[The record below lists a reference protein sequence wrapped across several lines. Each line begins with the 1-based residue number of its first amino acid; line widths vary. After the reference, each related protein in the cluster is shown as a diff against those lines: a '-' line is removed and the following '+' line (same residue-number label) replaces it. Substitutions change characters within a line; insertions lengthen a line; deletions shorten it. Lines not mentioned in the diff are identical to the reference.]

1 MALSIPL
8 KRTQESMVKSRYRV
22 IKYTKTMIKKK
33 PDDDF
38 HFEFKLKLSPALR
51 EFMTIT
57 TKLGKVGITIGKIL
71 IPPLLA
77 ASIAS
82 KHLPPNVP
90 QLPLP
95 PGSIPEKNQ

>member
-1 MALSIPL
+1 MSL
-8 KRTQESMVKSRYRV
+8 KINNDHDQDSEPND
-22 IKYTKTMIKKK
+22 I
-33 PDDDF
+33 
-38 HFEFKLKLSPALR
+38 EFKLKLSPALR

-95 PGSIPEKNQ
+95 PSIPEKNQ